1 MEDLIQY
8 LTPAFKQLVRYFI
21 FAGLPFLIFYRLFT
35 EHLLHHK
42 IQSKWAQSK
51 DFRREI
57 GHSVQ
62 TSFVIGTV
70 VALVFFTP
78 LKEYTSVYLVKESYS
93 LWWIPISIVLALIV
107 HDSCFYWMHRLMHH
121 PKLYRMIHLTHHKSV
136 NPSPWTSY
144 SFHFFE
150 AITEALIAPII
161 MLLIPMH
168 PIALIMFGMSSLF
181 INVYGHLGFEISPR
195 WFRKSIFF
203 EFVNTS
209 VHHNLH
215 HEKFHGNYG
224 LYFRIWDRIMG
235 TEHPDYVKEY
245 DRIQEQRFSRANLN
259 V

>member
-78 LKEYTSVYLVKESYS
+78 LKEYTSVYLVKESYP
-93 LWWIPISIVLALIV
+93 LWWIPVSIVLALIL
-107 HDSCFYWMHRLMHH
+107 HDSY
-121 PKLYRMIHLTHHKSV
+121 
-136 NPSPWTSY
+136 
-144 SFHFFE
+144 
-150 AITEALIAPII
+150 
-161 MLLIPMH
+161 
-168 PIALIMFGMSSLF
+168 F
-181 INVYGHLGFEISPR
+181 IGCTV
-195 WFRKSIFF
+195 
-203 EFVNTS
+203 
-209 VHHNLH
+209 
-215 HEKFHGNYG
+215 
-224 LYFRIWDRIMG
+224 
-235 TEHPDYVKEY
+235 
-245 DRIQEQRFSRANLN
+245 
-259 V
+259 